1 MQRRYNSACAAARMA
16 VKNPRFQRFSAQAL
30 LWTLDA
36 ALKAVPQAVS

>member
-1 MQRRYNSACAAARMA
+1 MA

-36 ALKAVPQAVS
+36 ALKVVSLAGAPAAEEIVKATY